1 MNKFFKSAI
10 ALLIIFMVSCFGI
23 VNVNAKSLKI
33 TKKTYIKTGIG
44 SRKEAKFYT
53 SKGYAWCITP
63 MKTGANQGTTLYYK
77 NTIKDNGLV
86 WLIENGGHSDKGYLA
101 SQIAIWKH
109 YNKYMP
115 AVYKNHPGN
124 SAVKKA
130 KSLASSAASH
140 NKDNYK
146 NPSVKLSISS
156 TKMSEVEKGKYF
168 KSKAMTVK
176 LSNVSSA
183 SISVTSPAT
192 IVNSKNKKVSTVKN
206 GSKVYVRVPAT
217 KVNKS
222 KSYTVKASASKTIKK
237 VERYS
242 PKNSKYQDLAIVVKE
257 KKTDSAK
264 KTVSAKPVARK
275 CEYANGKYYGKD
287 GKVVDKTTYS
297 IQCQKHTCEK
307 VGNVY
312 FGKNGNQV
320 SYTTFDIECNPHK
333 CEKVGDVY
341 FGKDGN
347 QVDYQTFYKECN
359 KHVCEKVGDTY
370 FGKTG
375 TEVDEETFNLECL
388 EHKCEI
394 IGNHYFGK
402 DGFEVDAVTYDIEC
416 NPHQC
421 QKVGD
426 VYFGKDGN
434 MVDQETFDLECNEHI
449 CEKIGDKYFG
459 KDGVEVDEAT
469 YTAQCVHKCQKIDN
483 KYYGI
488 AGDEVTEAEYKT
500 QCTHSCEIDDGKY
513 YGKNGD
519 QVTEEQYKNECEAQ
533 VVSVPDTG
541 SSPLANILL
550 TVFGTAI
557 VGTSFGILKHHQK
570 NNG

>member
-1 MNKFFKSAI
+1 MNKIFKGVM
-10 ALLIIFMVSCFGI
+10 ALLMVFAVFCFGI
-23 VNVNAKSLKI
+23 VNTNAKSLKI

-77 NTIKDNGLV
+77 NTIKDSGLV
-86 WLIENGGHSDKGYLA
+86 WLIENGGHSDKAYLA

-168 KSKAMTVK
+168 KSKAITVK

-192 IVNSKNKKVSTVKN
+192 IVNSNNKKVSTVKN

-222 KSYTVKASASKTIKK
+222 KSFTVKVSASKTIKT

-242 PKNSKYQDLAIVVKE
+242 PKNSKYQDLAIVVKD
-257 KKTDSAK
+257 KKSDSAK
-264 KTVSAKPVARK
+264 KTVSAKPVVRK

-312 FGKNGNQV
+312 FGKNGTQV
-320 SYTTFDIECNPHK
+320 NYE
-333 CEKVGDVY
+333 
-341 FGKDGN
+341 
-347 QVDYQTFYKECN
+347 TFYKECQ

-370 FGKTG
+370 FGKNG
-375 TEVDEETFNLECL
+375 TEVDEETYNLECL

-402 DGFEVDAVTYDIEC
+402 DGFEVDATTYDIEC

-426 VYFGKDGN
+426 VYFGKNGN
-434 MVDQETFDLECNEHI
+434 IVDQETFDLECNEHI

-459 KDGVEVDEAT
+459 KNGTEVDEAT
-469 YTAQCVHKCQKIDN
+469 YNAECVHKCQKIGN

-488 AGDEVTEAEYKT
+488 TGDEVTEAEYKD
-500 QCTHSCEIDDGKY
+500 QCTHSCEIDNGKY
-513 YGKNGD
+513 YGKDGNE
-519 QVTEEQYKNECEAQ
+519 VSEEQYKDECEAQ

-541 SSPLANILL
+541 SSPLTNILL
-550 TVFGTAI
+550 TIFGTAV
-557 VGTSFGILKHHQK
+557 VGTSIGVLKYYQK